1 MNNLHFNIS
10 DVTSVLHGNCMN
22 NDITII
28 KIDKSN
34 NALLNNIVEEQF
46 ITRLRENISCS
57 FFVTNGELTSTI
69 DYKTYKATNNTIMAL
84 SPFKV
89 LTQLY
94 ASDDFCGY
102 LLAFSKNFMED
113 TAFNRNPPISISQLI
128 AADTSPLR
136 QLVSSEMNILKIC
149 LDRVLYYLKHKE
161 HSLRK
166 ELVQN
171 TFYTFILEA
180 INILFEKSPQ
190 KDPIENS
197 VKKAHI
203 QKFMELLI
211 KHAEKEHNPAFYAD
225 KLCISVQ
232 YLSLILKEISGR
244 TANTWIANFIVT
256 RAKAM
261 LRKPDIT
268 IQQITESLNFSDQ
281 SSFGKFFKKHVGISP
296 KKYRES
302 HMLY

>member
-1 MNNLHFNIS
+1 MNNLLFNIS
-10 DVTSVLHGNCMN
+10 DVASALQGNCMD

-28 KIDKSN
+28 KVDKSN
-34 NALLNNIVEEQF
+34 NAQLNSIIEEQF

-57 FFVTNGELTSTI
+57 FFVTNGELTATI
-69 DYKTYKATNNTIMAL
+69 DYKTYKATNNTIIAL
-84 SPFKV
+84 APFKV
-89 LTQLY
+89 LTGLS

-102 LLAFSKNFMED
+102 LLAFSKKFMED
-113 TAFNRNPPISISQLI
+113 TAFNRNPPISISQLL
-128 AADTSPLR
+128 AADTSPLK
-136 QLVSSEMNILKIC
+136 QLVSTEMNIIKIC
-149 LDRVLYYLKHKE
+149 LDRVLYYLKHEE
-161 HSLRK
+161 HNLRK
-166 ELVQN
+166 ELVKN
-171 TFYTFILEA
+171 TFYTFILES
-180 INILFEKSPQ
+180 INILFDKEPK
-190 KDPIENS
+190 KDTVENS
-197 VKKAHI
+197 VKKVHI
-203 QKFMELLI
+203 QKFVELLV
-211 KHAEKEHNPAFYAD
+211 KHAEQEHNPSFYAD

-232 YLSLILKEISGR
+232 YLSLILKEVSGR

-302 HMLY
+302 HMIY

>member
-1 MNNLHFNIS
+1 MNNLLFNIS
-10 DVTSVLHGNCMN
+10 EFATTLHGDYMN

-28 KIDKSN
+28 KVDNSN
-34 NALLNNIVEEQF
+34 NIVLNNIIEEQF
-46 ITRLRENISCS
+46 LTRLRENISCS
-57 FFVTNGELTSTI
+57 FFILNGELTATI
-69 DYKTYKATNNTIMAL
+69 DYKTYKAKNNTILAL

-102 LLAFSKNFMED
+102 ILVFSKNFMED

-128 AADTSPLR
+128 AADTSPR
-136 QLVSSEMNILKIC
+136 KQLAPAEMNIIKIC
-149 LDRVLYYLKHKE
+149 LDRIHYYLRHKE
-161 HSLRK
+161 HRLRK

-180 INILFEKSPQ
+180 INILFEGATQ

-203 QKFMELLI
+203 QRFMELLI

-244 TANTWIANFIVT
+244 TANTWIANFIIT

-302 HMLY
+302 HVSY